1 MPDYREDLAYVHDVA
16 FTDFIEDAIPG
27 LLKILR
33 RNRVTRGLVLDL
45 GCGSGAWARELTRT
59 GYAVLGID
67 ISDAMLKLARRR
79 APKARFVKGSFF
91 RVKFPTCVA
100 VTAIGECVNY
110 LFDPGNTGKE
120 LARFFRRVHG
130 ALQPGGVFVFDVA
143 EPGRGRP
150 GGTTLKSWQGRDWVL
165 LLQTEEDRKRSVLT
179 RRMTIFR
186 RVGKHYRHS
195 EEVHRVRLY
204 PRAQVARELE
214 RAGFRVSVLR
224 RYGRRPFAT
233 GHTAFVARKT

>member
-1 MPDYREDLAYVHDVA
+1 MVAYREDLAYVHDVA

-27 LLKILR
+27 LLKILH
-33 RNRVTRGLVLDL
+33 RNRVSRGLVLDL
-45 GCGSGAWARELTRT
+45 GCGSGVWVRELTRA
-59 GYAVLGID
+59 GYEALGID
-67 ISDAMLKLARRR
+67 ISDAMLRLARQR

-91 RVKFPTCVA
+91 QVKLPPCAA

-110 LFDPGNTGKE
+110 LFDPRNSGKE
-120 LARFFRRVHG
+120 LARFFRRVYS

-143 EPGRGRP
+143 EPGRGGP
-150 GGTTLKSWQGRDWVL
+150 GRTNLKTWQGRDWAL

-204 PRAQVARELE
+204 PRAQVTRALE
-214 RAGFRVSVLR
+214 RAGFSVSVLR
-224 RYGRRPFAT
+224 RYGRHPLAT
-233 GHTAFVARKT
+233 GHSAFVARKT